1 MKAKFWRRRP
11 DRIAINQQGRI
22 LYLIEFKRTMDIG
35 VDFAEQAE
43 LRANNQYENLRS
55 ALEEVGRGDRWQI
68 KQINII
74 GGTLGSVHVEAFEE
88 MLKVMEVNNRERT
101 CCRPYNQKSAVGAGW
116 CKETRPHT

>member
-1 MKAKFWRRRP
+1 
-11 DRIAINQQGRI
+11 
-22 LYLIEFKRTMDIG
+22 MDIG

-43 LRANNQYENLRS
+43 LRANNQYENLRR

-88 MLKVMEVNNRERT
+88 MLTVMEVRKEKWPIIRK
-101 CCRPYNQKSAVGAGW
+101 RHVRRLLEAQDAVLLAYYGGLQQ
-116 CKETRPHT
+116 ESSVTVRHHLGQDIYG